1 MPKSTSQFPGPV
13 SEAWD
18 WQLRVRCRQLDT
30 NLFFPREGEG
40 RIARARRKRVA
51 KTVCA
56 PCPVLRTC
64 RLHALQT
71 REPFGV
77 WGGTTE
83 GDRNRISI
91 DEPGPF

>member
-1 MPKSTSQFPGPV
+1 MGQAGCEASGPFQRPG
-13 SEAWD
+13 
-18 WQLRVRCRQLDT
+18 
-30 NLFFPREGEG
+30 
-40 RIARARRKRVA
+40 IARVRRKRVA

-77 WGGTTE
+77 SGGTTE
-83 GDRNRISI
+83 GDRNPISI